1 MHASLTLCDDY
12 PATLHALADGTISS
26 RHATIIREAGSPLRD
41 PDTRARYEEVALAYA
56 KDETPSRTDAFA
68 RKLVEQLRPESVT
81 ERFEVAEQSRR
92 VFSED
97 LGDGMSMLGVVASSP
112 LVHGMMDRL
121 TRQGKATKGAAV
133 PRRGSVDAADGDSED
148 DVVHDGR
155 TLDQI
160 RADLVC
166 DMLLSG
172 SPAIDPTL
180 DETPGGLGAIR
191 AHVSITIPVL
201 TAAGTDDRGAL
212 LDGAVPVDAETAR
225 RMMAG
230 APGWERILTHP
241 VTGTVQAVD
250 TYRRPKAMQRFL
262 EARDVHC
269 RFPGC
274 RQPARRCD
282 HDHNRDWAHGGT
294 TDTRNL
300 ACLCKRHHTLKT
312 EKPWKAQQLPDGTIR
327 WTSPLG
333 RIRVDKPERYV
344 AFQPDPSPP
353 PF

>member
-1 MHASLTLCDDY
+1 
-12 PATLHALADGTISS
+12 
-26 RHATIIREAGSPLRD
+26 
-41 PDTRARYEEVALAYA
+41 
-56 KDETPSRTDAFA
+56 
-68 RKLVEQLRPESVT
+68 
-81 ERFEVAEQSRR
+81 
-92 VFSED
+92 
-97 LGDGMSMLGVVASSP
+97 MSMLGVVASAP

-133 PRRGSVDAADGDSED
+133 PARGAGAADGDAND
-148 DVVHDGR
+148 DVVHDTR

-172 SPAIDPTL
+172 TPVIDPTL

-212 LDGAVPVDAETAR
+212 LDGTIPVDADTAR
-225 RMMAG
+225 RMMTA
-230 APGWERILTHP
+230 APTWERILTHP

-282 HDHNRDWAHGGT
+282 HDHNRDWARGGT
-294 TDTRNL
+294 TDSRNL

-312 EKPWKAQQLPDGTIR
+312 EKPWKAHQLPDGTIR